1 MRGTDML
8 YNIVM
13 TSLLVF
19 SVILV
24 IYLAGVCITQQERID
39 DIEDE
44 KDLLKDQLHWIRL
57 DDLTKATLKSDF
69 DKECE

>member
-1 MRGTDML
+1 MP

-19 SVILV
+19 LVILV
-24 IYLAGVCITQQERID
+24 LYLAGVCITQQERIG

-44 KDLLKDQLHWIRL
+44 RHLLKDQLHWIRL
-57 DDLTKATLKSDF
+57 DDLTQATLKSDF
-69 DKECE
+69 DKECG

>member
-19 SVILV
+19 SVI
-24 IYLAGVCITQQERID
+24 YLAGVCITQQECID
-39 DIEDE
+39 DLEDE
-44 KDLLKDQLHWIRL
+44 RECLRERLRQARL
-57 DDLTKATLKSDF
+57 DDLTQATLKSDF
-69 DKECE
+69 DKECG

>member
-1 MRGTDML
+1 ML

-13 TSLLVF
+13 TSLLVL

-24 IYLAGVCITQQERID
+24 VYLAGVCITQQERID
-39 DIEDE
+39 DLEDE

-57 DDLTKATLKSDF
+57 DDLTQATLKSDF
-69 DKECE
+69 DKECG

>member
-1 MRGTDML
+1 ML

-19 SVILV
+19 SAILV
-24 IYLAGVCITQQERID
+24 IYLAGVCITQQKRID
-39 DIEDE
+39 DLEDE

-57 DDLTKATLKSDF
+57 DDLTQETLKSDF
-69 DKECE
+69 DKECG